1 MRPLSAAGSRDS
13 FAQMDAVGGHLLVVE
28 DYEPLREALV
38 RGLSRLGLAVRE
50 CGDGATALDAALSD
64 PPRLVVLDLMLPGLD
79 GFEFL
84 RRLRHAGSRAKVL
97 ILTARD
103 ALEDRVQGLDLGGD
117 DYLVK
122 PFAFEELTARVRA
135 LLRRDA
141 APETLVVEDLEV
153 RLSERRAL
161 RNQRELDLTAR
172 EFSLLACLARRE
184 GGPVARE
191 EIFEEVFP
199 KGAAAQSNVVVVCI
213 LALRRKLEEGGETR
227 ILHTRRGFGYQ
238 LGGRA

>member
-1 MRPLSAAGSRDS
+1 
-13 FAQMDAVGGHLLVVE
+13 MDAVGGHLLVVE

-161 RNQRELDLTAR
+161 RNRRELDLTAR

-199 KGAAAQSNVVVVCI
+199 KGAAAQSNVVEVCI
-213 LALRRKLEEGGETR
+213 LALRRKLEESGETR